1 MANSTAATVGPNDHQ
16 ARANST
22 LAGGPQGTKASNSKS
37 KIAPARRRRKKKNQV
52 KPLTPASAATK
63 SETTPLSDVDIQYV
77 APTDLDLADPAIAQ
91 FADIFRKFTLPGT
104 NPALDQMAEDAT
116 ESSQRNDSAVQAKP
130 VEPAPSSGSDQ
141 SDDDEAKA
149 LSRNRLRRMH
159 RPSVAQL
166 KQCVAKPE
174 VVDWVDT
181 TALDPH
187 LLVHLKGYR
196 NTVPVPQH
204 WSRKR
209 KYLQGKRGI
218 EKAPFELPA
227 FIKDTGIQEMR
238 DAIKEKE
245 DEQKLKSRTRE
256 RVQPKMG
263 KLGIDYQRL
272 YNAFFRFQSKPSM
285 TRQGE
290 LYYEGKEFE
299 TKAMDFQPG
308 QLSDDLKAALNM
320 PPLAPPP
327 WLVNMQR
334 YGPPPNYP
342 HLIIPGL
349 NAPIPEGAQWGFHPG
364 GWGRPPVDE
373 MNQPLYGNVF
383 YTTPANPLGPN
394 AAIERQPWGELE
406 SDEELPES
414 ESSEE
419 ESVAGLEGEE
429 GPSATVSQPEAGAAA
444 ADLAEGLVTPSG
456 LASVPSGLETPA
468 HIELRKASRQALSE
482 TEPSRQLYQV
492 LEQKEAQVSGFMGS
506 EHTYQIS
513 HGSTTKSAD
522 HTKVSAATVGGSTA
536 RKGKATAAPASQV
549 ELALDPSEMASLDEA
564 LLQARYEATLQSQ
577 QEQRQVDEAREDF
590 SDLVAEHASKQAKK
604 RKKQADSKSNPAK
617 KQREFKF

>member
-1 MANSTAATVGPNDHQ
+1 M
-16 ARANST
+16 
-22 LAGGPQGTKASNSKS
+22 LWFF
-37 KIAPARRRRKKKNQV
+37 IALFSSCHHCQ
-52 KPLTPASAATK
+52 
-63 SETTPLSDVDIQYV
+63 SETVPPSDVEIEYV
-77 APTDLDLADPAIAQ
+77 APADLDLADPTMAQ

-104 NPALDQMAEDAT
+104 NPTLDQISDEAVEVSQHNDAAA
-116 ESSQRNDSAVQAKP
+116 SAKP
-130 VEPAPSSGSDQ
+130 TEHVHSSGSDQ

-149 LSRNRLRRMH
+149 LSRNRQRRMH

-166 KQCVAKPE
+166 KQSVAKPE

-181 TALDPH
+181 TALDPR
-187 LLVHLKGYR
+187 LLVHLKSYR

-227 FIKDTGIQEMR
+227 FIKETGIQEMR
-238 DAIKEKE
+238 EAIKEKE

-272 YNAFFRFQSKPSM
+272 YDAFFRFQSKPSM
-285 TRQGE
+285 TLQGE

-299 TKAMDFQPG
+299 TKAMEFQPG

-383 YTTPANPLGPN
+383 YTTPTNPLGPN
-394 AAIERQPWGELE
+394 AAIGRQPWGELE
-406 SDEELPES
+406 SEEELSES

-419 ESVAGLEGEE
+419 ESAAGSDGEQAPGAE
-429 GPSATVSQPEAGAAA
+429 RSQSAAA

-468 HIELRKASRQALSE
+468 HIELRKASRQAVPE
-482 TEPSRQLYQV
+482 TEPRQLYQV
-492 LEQKEAQVSGFMGS
+492 LEQKEAKVSGFMGS
-506 EHTYQIS
+506 EHTYQIG
-513 HGSTTKSAD
+513 HGATAKSAD
-522 HTKVSAATVGGSTA
+522 HA
-536 RKGKATAAPASQV
+536 KA
-549 ELALDPSEMASLDEA
+549 D
-564 LLQARYEATLQSQ
+564 
-577 QEQRQVDEAREDF
+577 
-590 SDLVAEHASKQAKK
+590 
-604 RKKQADSKSNPAK
+604 
-617 KQREFKF
+617 